1 MKSMPK
7 KSTVRTVEVSASS
20 DTEHVRFPSSRN
32 KDGSISQ
39 SNDTGALTA
48 PTSSMTHSLPSV
60 CSSTR

>member
-7 KSTVRTVEVSASS
+7 KSTVHTVVVSNQN

-39 SNDTGALTA
+39 SNDTGVLIAI
-48 PTSSMTHSLPSV
+48 TSSMIHSLPSV